1 MRPAF
6 TAAAALLI
14 SGCASSY
21 PAAIAPSG
29 WTGYGRIGVE
39 NAYLM
44 SGELLFVTDRAPER
58 GGGYGAERSTSMA
71 AGKARIDIIG
81 MDAQAYQAFM
91 SGENDDRPDYRA
103 GSVEEIVRFPGTPL
117 AFSIEN
123 GVLTRERPS
132 LARYQDAGRTFQ
144 GLLAEALTE
153 QDSGDV
159 LLYVHGFNNTFDHGA
174 FNLFEV
180 WNASARA
187 SVPVLFSWPTG
198 GRSVFGYLGDT
209 QDGDFAIFHL
219 KELIRLISATPEVDS
234 ITLLAHS
241 RGVSLATDALRELM
255 IEARGS
261 GLSMRDTYRIETLI
275 LAAPDMDLGV
285 MEQRLVAEAFGMGF
299 GQINVYLNS
308 GDNALGL
315 SGWVFGAP
323 RFGAM
328 TADTMSEE
336 SKAVFQGVRSVSFI
350 AVEDA
355 DLFDPHNYFRRHP
368 GVLADIAATI
378 RTGAHPGDAERPLE
392 KGDLNFW
399 RIDRR
404 YVPMLRPEQKDP

>member
-6 TAAAALLI
+6 TAASALLI

-44 SGELLFVTDRAPER
+44 SGELLYVTDRAPER

-81 MDAQAYQAFM
+81 MDAQAYRAFM
-91 SGENDDRPDYRA
+91 SGESDDRPDDRA

-123 GVLTRERPS
+123 DVLMRERPS

-144 GLLAEALTE
+144 GLLAETLAE
-153 QDSGDV
+153 QDSGDAR
-159 LLYVHGFNNTFDHGA
+159 LYVHGFNNTFDHGA

-187 SVPVLFSWPTG
+187 SVPVLFSRPTG

-219 KELIRLISATPEVDS
+219 KELICLISATPEVDS

-241 RGVSLATDALRELM
+241 RGVSLAIDALRELM

-315 SGWVFGAP
+315 
-323 RFGAM
+323 
-328 TADTMSEE
+328 
-336 SKAVFQGVRSVSFI
+336 
-350 AVEDA
+350 
-355 DLFDPHNYFRRHP
+355 
-368 GVLADIAATI
+368 
-378 RTGAHPGDAERPLE
+378 
-392 KGDLNFW
+392 
-399 RIDRR
+399 
-404 YVPMLRPEQKDP
+404 